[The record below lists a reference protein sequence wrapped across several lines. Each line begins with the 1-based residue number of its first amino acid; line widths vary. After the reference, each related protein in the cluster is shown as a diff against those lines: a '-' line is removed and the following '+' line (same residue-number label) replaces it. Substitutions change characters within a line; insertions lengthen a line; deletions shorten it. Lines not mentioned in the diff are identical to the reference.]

1 VVGARGIAI
10 VALGL
15 LAAAPA
21 RGAHLG
27 ALEGAVRDAF
37 SERTRLVEERE
48 RRMGEAA
55 VLADEI
61 ARRKGGTHPPRADR
75 GLEEALKRFDRVAAH
90 LDQIDRRIATQD
102 HTIAT
107 LRRKFEEA
115 ANAAAVQL
123 GGKTYAGPIGE
134 LAREM
139 DAIDQARDRVA
150 KLGAAEA
157 AFRPVLEVKGSP
169 NDGAVELGQKVL
181 LLEAEKDR
189 VLKGLGQLDAD
200 ARVLAARILAKQRL
214 SAELENA
221 ARTAG
226 SGLEVLRRESENVAQ
241 ALHDLGAQRD
251 RAVQQKADLS
261 AAMVQID
268 RRLDEIRA
276 SLRQPGAPKGDIR

>member
-1 VVGARGIAI
+1 MVGARGIAI

-75 GLEEALKRFDRVAAH
+75 GLEEALKRFDVWRPTGTRSTGARPRT
-90 LDQIDRRIATQD
+90 IRRN
-102 HTIAT
+102 
-107 LRRKFEEA
+107 LEA
-115 ANAAAVQL
+115 QVRGGSERAAVRS
-123 GGKTYAGPIGE
+123 GARHAGPIGE

-139 DAIDQARDRVA
+139 GAIDQARDRVA

-200 ARVLAARILAKQRL
+200 AKVLAARILAKQRL

-276 SLRQPGAPKGDIR
+276 SLHQTGAPKGDIR